1 MALLFCGG
9 CVLVWQGGGDD
20 LEFGCVQLLFLGT
33 ISQKHTLVNLII
45 LYLQNKLII
54 VIQNILI
61 LFMRYKLISATR

>member
-33 ISQKHTLVNLII
+33 ISQKHTMDQMLEDIGEPVHRWRRKV
-45 LYLQNKLII
+45 QEE
-54 VIQNILI
+54 
-61 LFMRYKLISATR
+61 